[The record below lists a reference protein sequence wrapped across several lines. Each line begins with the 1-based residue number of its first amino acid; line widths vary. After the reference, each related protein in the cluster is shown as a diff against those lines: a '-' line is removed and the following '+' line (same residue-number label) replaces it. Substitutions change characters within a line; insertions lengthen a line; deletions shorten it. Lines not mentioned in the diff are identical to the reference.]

1 MEFSANAANNLKLIR
16 KYYGYS
22 LQYVSIRTG
31 VERSRLSKIE
41 NRKMNLPLHIL
52 ESLADF
58 YEIDINLILV
68 EVSANNQRLYLN
80 LVERKVKL
88 NLNLIRIAK
97 CFDTL

>member
-1 MEFSANAANNLKLIR
+1 MEFSANAADNLKLIR

-41 NRKMNLPLHIL
+41 NR
-52 ESLADF
+52 
-58 YEIDINLILV
+58 LILV
-68 EVSANNQRLYLN
+68 EVSTNNQRLYLD

-88 NLNLIRIAK
+88 NLDLFRIAK
-97 CFDTL
+97 CFNSY